1 MLNNTITY
9 LLLTRI
15 IVEEGVAR
23 TETEKLFSR
32 HCGAVSYMNSEWLWQ
47 HVKDLLKIKL
57 DKILTW
63 MREVVM
69 KSHPS

>member
-1 MLNNTITY
+1 M
-9 LLLTRI
+9 
-15 IVEEGVAR
+15 EEGVAR

-32 HCGAVSYMNSEWLWQ
+32 HCGAVAYMNSEWLWQ
-47 HVKDLLKIKL
+47 HVKDLHKIKL

-63 MREVVM
+63 IREVVM